1 MKYLFVLILLIISFF
16 CFSQQ
21 SHAQIMSDTVK
32 LDHNIYIPD
41 STNQL
46 AKVSP
51 DTLFVIVDSE
61 IAKNILSLVDIISSR
76 IPENLM
82 TVISSEKNESGFFDW
97 FMIILG
103 GLCTFITTI
112 FAVLIGI
119 QTLNKIDF
127 FDNYRWILIPTL
139 VIVPIGIFILF
150 ILSLIA
156 NLIYLFLFSFFMI
169 LVVILLGVI
178 AFSSFV
184 IAIHIFTY

>member
-1 MKYLFVLILLIISFF
+1 
-16 CFSQQ
+16 
-21 SHAQIMSDTVK
+21 
-32 LDHNIYIPD
+32 
-41 STNQL
+41 
-46 AKVSP
+46 
-51 DTLFVIVDSE
+51 
-61 IAKNILSLVDIISSR
+61 
-76 IPENLM
+76 M

>member
-1 MKYLFVLILLIISFF
+1 
-16 CFSQQ
+16 
-21 SHAQIMSDTVK
+21 MSDTVK